1 MSQAEAMVPAASP
14 AEKIEYYPPPV
25 VLLDA
30 VYYPESDGKPM
41 AETDTHRDIMV
52 YLIEA
57 LRDFFR
63 DDPQVY
69 VAGNLFVYYEEG
81 DPTQVVAPDVF
92 VVKGVPRQKRR
103 TYKVW
108 EEGKGPDV
116 VIEVSSRKTRRE
128 DLGPKKGTYEMMGVQ
143 EYYLFDP
150 LGEYLETPLVSY
162 RLTEEGYRPL
172 KEEWP
177 VSEVLGLTLR
187 VEEGELRLYDPTTG
201 EKLLTPLEAHEAH
214 RREAKARRQAEA
226 RTEAAEAEL
235 ARLRAELDHLRDE

>member
-1 MSQAEAMVPAASP
+1 MSQAEAVATAAPP

-25 VLLDA
+25 VLLKA
-30 VYYPESDGKPM
+30 VYYPESDGEPM
-41 AETDTHRDIMV
+41 AETDTHRDVMV

-57 LRDFFR
+57 LQDFFR

-69 VAGNLFVYYEEG
+69 VAGNLFVYYQEG
-81 DPTQVVAPDVF
+81 DPAQVVAPDVF
-92 VVKGVPRQKRR
+92 VVKGVPRRKRR

-150 LGEYLETPLVSY
+150 LGEYLETPLVGY
-162 RLTEEGYRPL
+162 RLTDEGYRPL
-172 KEEWP
+172 KQEP
-177 VSEVLGLTLR
+177 LVSEVLGLALQ
-187 VEEGELRLYDPTTG
+187 VEEGELRLYDPATG
-201 EKLLTPLEAHEAH
+201 EKLLTPLEAQE
-214 RREAKARRQAEA
+214 ARRQAEA
-226 RTEAAEAEL
+226 RAEAAEAEL
-235 ARLRAELDHLRDE
+235 ARLHAELDHLRGE